1 MRPLTKSLFVYL
13 FIFLKQCQVVVRH
26 YRLESLC
33 WNISGI
39 TLHPCFDRSD
49 ESETFE
55 WVFIL
60 LSSFLMEWRQLERG
74 KNCFLY
80 LNIELAI

>member
-26 YRLESLC
+26 YRLESLG

-55 WVFIL
+55 
-60 LSSFLMEWRQLERG
+60 
-74 KNCFLY
+74 
-80 LNIELAI
+80 